1 MMKRI
6 KMTKEQ
12 KDVFDEALAE
22 ANEDQPHNFIY
33 FIDSL
38 GIADGYWP
46 RTNNKPAFE
55 KELNEYRTDSRWLM
69 RAWLNPEEI
78 EVEE

>member
-1 MMKRI
+1 MSSKI

-22 ANEDQPHNFIY
+22 CNDQPYDFAY
-33 FIDSL
+33 FVDGL
-38 GIADGYWP
+38 GMVDGYWP

-69 RAWLNPEEI
+69 RAWLNPEDI
-78 EVEE
+78 EVE

>member
-1 MMKRI
+1 MSSKI

-12 KDVFDEALAE
+12 KNVFDEALAE
-22 ANEDQPHNFIY
+22 CKDQPYDFTY
-33 FIDSL
+33 FIDGL
-38 GIADGYWP
+38 GMVDGYWT
-46 RTNNKPAFE
+46 RTKNTPTFE

-69 RAWLNPEEI
+69 RAWLNPEDI

>member
-1 MMKRI
+1 MSSKI

-22 ANEDQPHNFIY
+22 CNDQPYDFAY
-33 FIDSL
+33 FVDGL
-38 GIADGYWP
+38 GMVDGYWP
-46 RTNNKPAFE
+46 RTKNKPSFE
-55 KELNEYRTDSRWLM
+55 KELNKFRTDSRWLM
-69 RAWLNPEEI
+69 RAWLNPEYI

>member
-1 MMKRI
+1 MKI

-12 KDVFDEALAE
+12 KNVFDEALAE
-22 ANEDQPHNFIY
+22 AKNQPYDFIY

-38 GIADGYWP
+38 GMVDGYWP
-46 RTNNKPAFE
+46 RTQNTPSFE
-55 KELNEYRTDSRWLM
+55 KELNEFRVDSRWLM
-69 RAWLNPEEI
+69 RAWLNPEDI